1 MSRCEY
7 NPKGYCPQLSM
18 CCSVHLTCMQEV
30 AGSIPI
36 SPRDT
41 EMRKEKP
48 NVSTRY
54 GTGEHAGSDVIVAA
68 HVGDLVGEHD
78 RTAL

>member
-1 MSRCEY
+1 
-7 NPKGYCPQLSM
+7 
-18 CCSVHLTCMQEV
+18 MQEV

-78 RTAL
+78 RTALWAVDGHAAYGERRDYFWKRTLS

>member
-1 MSRCEY
+1 VSIT
-7 NPKGYCPQLSM
+7 PQVTALSLA
-18 CCSVHLTCMQEV
+18 CINKVHLPCMQEV

-54 GTGEHAGSDVIVAA
+54 GAGEHAGSDVIVAT
-68 HVGDLVGEHD
+68 HVGDLVSEHN
-78 RTAL
+78 RAAL